1 MLMDVS
7 AEGGQPSVVIR
18 SPCESHNMIE
28 QPQAMPLLVESCPT
42 FQDAWERHLAEWG
55 GDLLYIAAGDLAD
68 HLLERYRA
76 GDSSSFP
83 TLALAVE
90 KLIEDG
96 SPWLQEFVVIG
107 VLEAV
112 QNVWGNAGTNPEVFA
127 MHLSPQ
133 GLSQWTYLN
142 EYWSGSVMAANGTE
156 PDARG

>member
-1 MLMDVS
+1 MDVS
-7 AEGGQPSVVIR
+7 AEGGQPSGVIR

-42 FQDAWERHLAEWG
+42 FQDAWKQHLAEWG

-90 KLIEDG
+90 ELIEDG
-96 SPWLQEFVVIG
+96 SPWVQEFVVIG

-127 MHLSPQ
+127 MHLGPQ

-142 EYWSGSVMAANGTE
+142 EFWSGSVMAANGTE